1 MTKAKEIV
9 QRYDRLEK
17 ESERTNMQT
26 IWQDVTDYVIP
37 RKNQIVSIKT
47 KGTQR
52 NEKVFD
58 STAIHSNDLLAA
70 SLQGALTSNSSMW
83 AKVVMVDESLN
94 EEEEVK
100 EWLDDTTLRMYHA
113 FNSSN
118 HRLEIHEHF
127 LDLTSIATACTLIE
141 EDTIERKG
149 FNGLVFKTY
158 PVTSY
163 VFEENHKGF
172 PDTVLRK
179 ICLTP
184 RQAEQKFGK
193 NAGKKV
199 LDLLKKGSNEEVDY
213 IHYVVPVKEYG
224 KLANDDWK
232 FTDIYVSCEDE
243 EIVKERGYHEF
254 PYIISRWAKASG
266 EKYGRSPSFN
276 ALPDIK
282 MLNAAKAYM
291 AQSWAMDIRPSR
303 LVPQGEGI
311 TITNKPGQNIP
322 VPVHLIKYIKEGA
335 LTSESRWEVSEMMV
349 SDLRMAIKEVY
360 YTDQIQLQ
368 KKAQMTATESTI
380 MFELM
385 QRLLGPI
392 FGRMEIEIF
401 SPMIERV
408 FGIMYREGAFLE
420 EPPALRNRELDIQY
434 VGPLARAQRMGEF
447 NALQKWIES
456 LVPIAS
462 IKPEILDIPDWDKI
476 VKDGGRL
483 LSVNEKYIHNDDEL
497 GEIREARRQQAE
509 DAQTLEEVDVAADA
523 ISKIGKL
530 GVAQGGR

>member
-1 MTKAKEIV
+1 MKTAKEIV
-9 QRYDRLEK
+9 QRYDRLDK
-17 ESERTNMQT
+17 ESERSNMQT

-37 RKNQIVSIKT
+37 RKNQIIIQRT
-47 KGTQR
+47 RGTQR

-83 AKVVMVDESLN
+83 AKIVMADDFLN

-100 EWLDDTTLRMYHA
+100 EWLDDATLKMYHA

-127 LDLTSIATACTLIE
+127 LDLTSIGTACTLIE

-149 FNGLVFKTY
+149 FNGLVFRTF
-158 PVTSY
+158 PIMSY
-163 VFEENHKGF
+163 VFEETHRGF

-184 RQAEQKFGK
+184 RQAEQRFGK

-199 LDLLKKGSNEEVDY
+199 LKALKDNSNDEFEY

-224 KLANDDWK
+224 NLANSDWT
-232 FTDIYVSCEDE
+232 FTDVYVSCADE
-243 EIVKERGYHEF
+243 EIVSEKGYHEF
-254 PYIISRWAKASG
+254 PYIISRWSKASG

-276 ALPDIK
+276 ALPDVK

-291 AQSWAMDIRPSR
+291 AQAWAMDIKPSR

-311 TITNKPGQNIP
+311 TINNIPGQNIP
-322 VPVHLIKYIKEGA
+322 VPVHLIKAIKEGA

-349 SDLRMAIKEVY
+349 SDLRQAIKEVY

-401 SPMIERV
+401 SPMVERV
-408 FGIMYREGAFLE
+408 FGIMSREGGFLE
-420 EPPALRNRELDIQY
+420 EPEVLEGMELDIQY

-447 NALQKWIES
+447 NAMQKWIES
-456 LVPIAS
+456 LVPVAS
-462 IKPEILDIPDWDKI
+462 IRPEILDIPDWDKI

-483 LSVNEKYIHNDDEL
+483 LSVNEKYIHNDEEL
-497 GEIREARRQQAE
+497 EDIREARRQQAE
-509 DAQTLEEVDVAADA
+509 EAQTTEEVGVAADA